1 MFLALKLNIKS
12 YAMLARFLFALI
24 GALFIFIYSDSAN
37 AQFDAFGDPGA
48 APVVSGGSSAFIA
61 VEESV
66 TGGVVPIGATAQVVV
81 RFRNETAKEVE
92 TGQIRLYPSSTVSAD
107 VTLNQCEETPLSAG
121 AECAIALGVKGL
133 QAGAWR
139 VEILMSHSGRSRLV
153 TANVSGSVESSGDGA
168 NRLSSDIEATPEAL
182 DFGTLS
188 DVQSLVQP
196 IVFRNVTSNK
206 IDIEEVYLDVSDQS
220 GFELAEDC
228 LSLEPGQACVMTVRW
243 SPKLSGPSTGVLVLE
258 HSGPAGLVSVPLS
271 GQYDPGD
278 VDEATVFPQAVPGKG
293 LLIASQT
300 EVDFGDNISTQ
311 STITVSLV
319 NAGDADLTIR
329 DITITGSDNGL
340 EFKGEGCRENLVL
353 EPIEA
358 CPLTV
363 GWSPTREGALLD
375 DIQVLHDGAR
385 GVLVLPVRGDAD
397 GAVSKD
403 SGAVLLTGGSL
414 PLPREGRSVPTQ
426 IIDSSAPDNATDDG
440 VSGGGRSSS
449 LGLSSIANP
458 ARVLDGLRI
467 TSFSPRRAI
476 VAGPS
481 GSRIVFD
488 DEEIVI
494 GGVPWMVNIQRNGI
508 EFDYAEQKVLLL
520 FDRSLS
526 SSGGSSTSSVTG
538 SSSSAE

>member
-1 MFLALKLNIKS
+1 MR
-12 YAMLARFLFALI
+12 ARFLFALL
-24 GALFIFIYSDSAN
+24 GAFLIFVFSDSAN

-48 APVVSGGSSAFIA
+48 APVVSGGSGAFIP

-107 VTLNQCEETPLSAG
+107 VTLNQCEETPLPAG

-139 VEILMSHSGRSRLV
+139 VEVLMSHTGRSRLV
-153 TANVSGSVESSGDGA
+153 TANISGSVESSGDGA
-168 NRLSSDIEATPEAL
+168 DRLSSDIEATPEAL

-188 DVQSLVQP
+188 DVQRLVQP

-220 GFELAEDC
+220 GFELSEDC

-243 SPKLSGPSTGVLVLE
+243 SPKLSGPSSGVLVLE
-258 HSGPAGLVSVPLS
+258 HSGPAGLVSVQLS
-271 GQYDPGD
+271 GQYNPGD
-278 VDEATVFPQAVPGKG
+278 VEQADVFPQAVPGKG

-300 EVDFGDNISTQ
+300 EVDFGNDISTQ

-363 GWSPTREGALLD
+363 EWSPTREGALLD

-385 GVLVLPVRGDAD
+385 GVLVLPVRGEAD

-403 SGAVLLTGGSL
+403 SGAVLLSGRTL
-414 PLPREGRSVPTQ
+414 PLPGGERTVPTR
-426 IIDSSAPDNATDDG
+426 IIDSSSDNPAGAGDAEG
-440 VSGGGRSSS
+440 AGSRRSSGS
-449 LGLSSIANP
+449 SGVGLSSIANP

-508 EFDYAEQKVLLL
+508 EFDYADQKVLLL

-526 SSGGSSTSSVTG
+526 SSGSSGSSG
-538 SSSSAE
+538 SSSGGSSSDSE